1 MVFQACRGLFVL
13 RPCKLIAPVGSHG
26 FWAEVVLSS
35 RNSPQLWN
43 PPNTGDNRLA
53 SKIYEGFDWGMAA
66 VKPRV
71 WTSFTTAARNPVLP
85 LAQT

>member
-1 MVFQACRGLFVL
+1 
-13 RPCKLIAPVGSHG
+13 
-26 FWAEVVLSS
+26 
-35 RNSPQLWN
+35 
-43 PPNTGDNRLA
+43 
-53 SKIYEGFDWGMAA
+53 MAA